1 MAWGGR
7 AHAVATTRAS
17 SGVRRTSPPDK
28 GTGEPANYRPRRRTA
43 SPPGSVHGDR
53 RLAGLALARGADDDA
68 ARRASVGS
76 RVAAESIQADEDTG
90 GVGAGYRPI
99 RAEGAARRVADHPEE
114 RPDIRSPVR
123 SAG

>member
-53 RLAGLALARGADDDA
+53 RLAGLALARGAQHDA
-68 ARRASVGS
+68 ACGARLDERL
-76 RVAAESIQADEDTG
+76 VAEPIQADDRAG
-90 GVGAGYRPI
+90 ARGAGYRPI
-99 RAEGAARRVADHPEE
+99 RQEVAR
-114 RPDIRSPVR
+114 S
-123 SAG
+123 G

>member
-53 RLAGLALARGADDDA
+53 RLAGLALARRAQHGPARGATQDA
-68 ARRASVGS
+68 RLTADPT
-76 RVAAESIQADEDTG
+76 QADE
-90 GVGAGYRPI
+90 
-99 RAEGAARRVADHPEE
+99 RARGRGPEQ
-114 RPDIRSPVR
+114 RPVR
-123 SAG
+123 KQVALRRTQVHQ